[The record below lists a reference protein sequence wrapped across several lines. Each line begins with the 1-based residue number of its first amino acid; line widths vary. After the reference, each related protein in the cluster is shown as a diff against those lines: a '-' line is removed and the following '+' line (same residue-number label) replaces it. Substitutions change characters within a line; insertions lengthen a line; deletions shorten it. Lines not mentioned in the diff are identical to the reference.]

1 MLTRDAEAA
10 YRQLSRADR
19 LRLARGAPADLRP
32 HLATLERRVQ
42 AQERY
47 MYRPA
52 AWAREVIDWQGG
64 DGITAY
70 QGDIMSA
77 LARHRRVAARGPHGL
92 GKTGMASMVVLW
104 FATTRDAA
112 GVDWKVLTTASAW
125 RHLSVYLW
133 PEIHKWARR
142 IRWDVLGR
150 EPFSDLSELLT
161 QNLKLEHGAASP
173 VASNKAELIEGA
185 HADSLLYLI
194 DEAKIVPDAT
204 WDAIEGAF
212 SGGRMDGFPEAFAL
226 AISTPGPTTGR
237 FYDIHRRAPGLEDWY
252 TRHVTLD
259 EAIAAGRISEDWARQ
274 RAKQWGADS
283 ALYANRV
290 LGEFRAADEDSV
302 IPLAWVEAAVE
313 RWQAWDAAGRPPVE
327 GRRILGVDVAR
338 SGGDSTILVHRH
350 GLLVAHLDAYDRQ
363 DTMQTTARVQAAVTG
378 TGEDEAGDEEAAAGM
393 VPVVDSIGVGGGVVD
408 RLRELRV
415 PVLAYTGAAKTKQR
429 TRDGEWGFTNVRS
442 AAYWRLRELLD
453 PAFGAELALPPDDLL
468 LSDLTTPT
476 WDVTTGVPPKIQV
489 ERKED
494 VVARLG
500 RSPDRGDAVVMAMW
514 AENLAYSSIQSPAQ
528 RSGRSTGASRYGRS
542 FGSGTSAGGGRR

>member
-10 YRQLSRADR
+10 YRRLSRADR
-19 LRLARGAPADLRP
+19 IRLARGASAELRP
-32 HLATLERRVQ
+32 HLAALERRVQ

-52 AWAREVIDWQGG
+52 VWAREVIDWQGG
-64 DGITAY
+64 EGITAY
-70 QGDIMSA
+70 QGDIMEA
-77 LARHRRVAARGPHGL
+77 LAEYRRVAARGPHGL

-150 EPFSDLSELLT
+150 PPFNDLTELLT

-252 TRHVTLD
+252 TRHVTLA
-259 EAIAAGRISEDWARQ
+259 EAVAAGRISEDWARQ
-274 RAKQWGADS
+274 RARQWGEDS

-302 IPLAWVEAAVE
+302 IPLAWLEAAVE
-313 RWQAWDAAGRPPVE
+313 RWQAWDAAGRPEVE

-338 SGGDSTILVHRH
+338 SGADSTVFVHRR
-350 GLLVAHLDAYDRQ
+350 GLLVAELVAYDRQ
-363 DTMQTTARVQAAVTG
+363 DTMQTTARVQAAVGEDDEEG
-378 TGEDEAGDEEAAAGM
+378 TGL

-408 RLRELRV
+408 RLRELGV

-442 AAYWRLRELLD
+442 AAYWRMRELLD
-453 PAFGAELALPPDDLL
+453 PAFGAELMLPPDDLL

-500 RSPDRGDAVVMAMW
+500 RSPDRGDAVVMSFW
-514 AENLAYSSIQSPAQ
+514 AESLAYSTIQSPAQ
-528 RSGRSTGASRYGRS
+528 RTGRPTAAASRYGRS
-542 FGSGTSAGGGRR
+542 FGGSTASGGGRR